1 MESRT
6 GRRHL
11 AHCSSAWSTPTR
23 SPAILLFLVLAV
35 TDSRND
41 APVAWMAPFTVG
53 PIVGGLLGAGGYKL
67 LISRFMPADDEAG
80 EIGEVPVGEPR
91 SYSTASASPRQ

>member
-1 MESRT
+1 V
-6 GRRHL
+6 
-11 AHCSSAWSTPTR
+11 P
-23 SPAILLFLVLAV
+23 I
-35 TDSRND
+35 
-41 APVAWMAPFTVG
+41 VG